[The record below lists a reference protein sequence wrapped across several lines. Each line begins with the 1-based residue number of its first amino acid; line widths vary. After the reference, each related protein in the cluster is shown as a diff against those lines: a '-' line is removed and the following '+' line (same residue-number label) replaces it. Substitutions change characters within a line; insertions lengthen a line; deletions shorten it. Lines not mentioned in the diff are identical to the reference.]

1 MKKVFALIMAV
12 AMVFALVACS
22 AASSATVAPAQ
33 EAAPAKAEAAPDKAE
48 VAPAE
53 TAPTTEAAPAE
64 ETSAEIKPEDVT
76 GDLMIYTSAAE
87 AFISVVVEKF
97 NAAYPNAHAE
107 YFRSG
112 TEEVISKLNAENMT
126 NSIQADVIMVSD
138 GPTFESLKEQ
148 NLLQTYV
155 YPEKD
160 NLYTDFDD
168 PEGYY
173 YGTFPGCMGII
184 YNTNLVSEAPTSW
197 WDLTKE
203 ANKNNVIMP
212 NPLYSGTAANMLLEF
227 LQADNMGWDF
237 YNGLQANDVMIV
249 NGNGGVISSVTA
261 GEKAYGICFD
271 ADAYTAK
278 QSGSPVDFI
287 YPSEGSPATAD
298 PIGILASAKNLT
310 AAQAFVNFML
320 SDEIQTYGRDANGR
334 TPGVKSVPVL
344 EGRIPLDDRTIM
356 IHDAKVLYKSREEA
370 KEKFAEMFGF

>member
-22 AASSATVAPAQ
+22 AAPSATAAPAQ
-33 EAAPAKAEAAPDKAE
+33 EAAPAKAEAAPVKE
-48 VAPAE
+48 E
-53 TAPTTEAAPAE
+53 TAPAAVAPD
-64 ETSAEIKPEDVT
+64 EIKPEDVT

-148 NLLQTYV
+148 NLLQTYE
-155 YPEKD
+155 YFDKD
-160 NLYTDFDD
+160 NLYIDFDD
-168 PEGYY
+168 PENYY

-184 YNTNLVSEAPTSW
+184 YNTNLVPEAPTSW

-203 ANKNNVIMP
+203 ASKGNVIMP

-237 YNGLQANDVMIV
+237 YNALQANDVMIV
-249 NGNGGVISSVTA
+249 NGNGGVINSVTA

-278 QSGSPVDFI
+278 QNGSPVDFI

-298 PIGILASAKNLT
+298 PIGILASTGNLN

-334 TPGVKSVPVL
+334 TPAVKSVPVL